1 MAREDRTLGTPS
13 EAMTIKTKRSGR
25 NWSGRARSL
34 LLALSPPFTVAAQEG
49 AARLAPSGSVA
60 GRRPLVLLVHGLG
73 FPSRDS
79 AEFRR
84 MSLASLRAGV
94 FRATGDSL
102 FRDDDVR
109 LVWYGDLMDVRR
121 DETAA
126 LRTCRAGTGDDST
139 FAPTSIV
146 QGIALAA
153 SALVDLGTAQSG
165 SVEGREIAG
174 DLRFFGDEGARC
186 AAEGRVA
193 NALALARDEGRTVV
207 LVAHSLGALVTWS
220 YLEHREQHTPD
231 ELPPIQRL
239 VTVGSP
245 VGSGILREL
254 LFGDTARVT
263 LPRGVRSWANVV
275 HEADPFASRLLATD
289 SVDGPPLAL
298 PGVSDVVSGTEDDDP
313 HELRGYLRD
322 ETTARTVLGAWC
334 DALESRQRV
343 RGCVAL
349 AAPVRP

>member
-1 MAREDRTLGTPS
+1 MTTSTPRRGS
-13 EAMTIKTKRSGR
+13 K
-25 NWSGRARSL
+25 WSGRARWL
-34 LLALSPPFTVAAQEG
+34 GLALALPCTVAAQDD
-49 AARLAPSGSVA
+49 AARLAPAGSTA

-84 MSLASLRAGV
+84 MSLASLRAGA

-102 FRDDDVR
+102 LRDDDVR
-109 LVWYGDLMDVRR
+109 LVWYADLMDVRR
-121 DETAA
+121 DNA
-126 LRTCRAGTGDDST
+126 LATPTCRGGTGDDST

-153 SALVDLGTAQSG
+153 SALMDLGAAQSG

-193 NALALARDEGRTVV
+193 NALALARAEGRPVV

-220 YLEHREQHTPD
+220 YLEHREQNTLD
-231 ELPPIQRL
+231 ELPPILRL

-254 LFGDTARVT
+254 LFGDTTPVS

-275 HEADPFASRLLATD
+275 HEDDPFASRLLATD
-289 SVDGPPLAL
+289 SLGGPLLPL
-298 PGVSDVVSGTEDDDP
+298 PGISDVVSTADDDDP

-322 ETTARTVLGAWC
+322 EITARTVLGAWC

-349 AAPVRP
+349 VAPARS